1 LAAVVMV
8 PGPIKA
14 AETTDQNR
22 IFRMRFFVDM
32 SDF

>member
-1 LAAVVMV
+1 MV

-22 IFRMRFFVDM
+22 IFRMLFFADM